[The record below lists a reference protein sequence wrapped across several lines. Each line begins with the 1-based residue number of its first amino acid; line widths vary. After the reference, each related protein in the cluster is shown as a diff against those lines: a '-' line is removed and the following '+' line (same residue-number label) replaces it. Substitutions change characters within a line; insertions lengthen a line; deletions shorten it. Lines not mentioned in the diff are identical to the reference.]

1 MKNNLIL
8 VWNHYP
14 VLFRISLFFITALI
28 ILQSFPQEGKFRYEF
43 QKGKPWLN
51 EDLIAPFD
59 FAILKTDAEL
69 KKERENA
76 HLETRLIFRLY
87 SEPLV
92 KKYTEYIVSFDRAW
106 MPINTH
112 MPHPRT
118 SVGSLTGLLA
128 RPCLILSCFMALLNQ
143 VL

>member
-1 MKNNLIL
+1 MKNNLIQ

-28 ILQSFPQEGKFRYEF
+28 LLQSFPNEGKFRYEF

-59 FAILKTDAEL
+59 FAILKTDADL
-69 KKERENA
+69 KKERETA
-76 HLETRLIFRLY
+76 LLQTRLMFRLY

-92 KKYTEYIVSFDRAW
+92 KKYSEYIVSFDKAW
-106 MPINTH
+106 MGKY
-112 MPHPRT
+112 PR
-118 SVGSLTGLLA
+118 A
-128 RPCLILSCFMALLNQ
+128 
-143 VL
+143 